1 MRFNWPRATRIV
13 ASTFPSHG
21 IIKVM
26 MPRAYTTSVSGCSR
40 ATGLPPAIDQAAH
53 DRGGDFLFA
62 PTPPNLR
69 LMSEGEKDG
78 YR

>member
-1 MRFNWPRATRIV
+1 L
-13 ASTFPSHG
+13 TFPSHG
-21 IIKVM
+21 IVKVT
-26 MPRAYTTSVSGCSR
+26 PPLAYTTSVSGCSR

-53 DRGGDFLFA
+53 DRGRDFPFA

-69 LMSEGEKDG
+69 LTSEGDKDG